1 MKYKAVI
8 VLDVLLFESFHN
20 ENFIRK
26 LDEYFVVLWTSTFCN
41 KSVSQIPYDGYI
53 NGLRNGFKPYRYLRM
68 YLRKYHPDVLCLPI
82 AIVDFERYYSNSR
95 FGYDLCVDF
104 DTLIIQ
110 HLYNNRFINVVD
122 TKSLFTRLDM
132 FAQQFRLRPRQNTSE
147 ENILY
152 NNVVLTLGDIFDSNS
167 HQSPPPPPH
176 IVNKKCILIV
186 SPSFFEIPYN
196 IHCSRFREFL
206 STCFLVVWMDN
217 KNIDRM
223 QIANF
228 IKTMQSLHHI
238 TINYMLFGLDR
249 NVKSITVVR
258 QRLPSTRLPFIL
270 VDNSAVIYDRDDI
283 YFTAVCDFDY
293 YIDLQEYL
301 RYSIFYDMQTIIT
314 SIRQFLH
321 AHTLVNTT
329 KSDKFK
335 IVECEETTNRDG
347 SSDDDD
353 DDDDDEYH
361 YYNKNTTTTT
371 GRSVGKNT
379 QNSYSII
386 QECDSTDD
394 DADETAA
401 NRTKKKLKKNPSSV
415 ASAAHS
421 NTIINYDRCA
431 SGRISGQYP
440 AIRNYDGG
448 GGGNTGTGL
457 DMFKLDAPKLQR
469 KRYKK
474 NKV

>member
-8 VLDVLLFESFHN
+8 VLDVLPFESFHN
-20 ENFIRK
+20 DHFIEQ

-82 AIVDFERYYSNSR
+82 AIVDFERYYLNSR
-95 FGYDLCVDF
+95 FGYDLYVDF

-132 FAQQFRLRPRQNTSE
+132 FAQQFRLKPKQNTSE

-152 NNVVLTLGDIFDSNS
+152 NNVVLTLGDIFDSNN
-167 HQSPPPPPH
+167 QSSPSP

-228 IKTMQSLHHI
+228 IKTMRNLHHI

-321 AHTLVNTT
+321 IHTLVNTT
-329 KSDKFK
+329 KSDKFT

-353 DDDDDEYH
+353 DDEYH
-361 YYNKNTTTTT
+361 YYNKTRKNTTIRT
-371 GRSVGKNT
+371 VGNNNKNT
-379 QNSYSII
+379 QSIYSIVE
-386 QECDSTDD
+386 ECDSTDD
-394 DADETAA
+394 TDDTAA
-401 NRTKKKLKKNPSSV
+401 NRAKKKIKKNPSSV
-415 ASAAHS
+415 ASAAH
-421 NTIINYDRCA
+421 NNVIINYDRCA

-448 GGGNTGTGL
+448 GGGNTGNGL
-457 DMFKLDAPKLQR
+457 DMFKLEAPKPQR